1 MQPTSEQ
8 EPGPLVALAKTIEQF
23 PEFLARW
30 AVSTIMSI
38 ISDPLVFCVALG
50 CVALGLLTNLLTA
63 LAVFFLLY
71 PTLRMVATVAQSIN
85 MAGSSTAQAVVHHA
99 NVQLQAAQPPSAPA
113 TVNQS
118 AG

>member
-23 PEFLARW
+23 PEFFGRW
-30 AVSTIMSI
+30 VIATIIST
-38 ISDPLVFCVALG
+38 ISDPLVFCVAMG
-50 CVALGLLTNLLTA
+50 SVSLGLLTNLLTA
-63 LAVFFLLY
+63 LTVFFLLY

-85 MAGSSTAQAVVHHA
+85 MAGSSTAQALVHHA
-99 NVQLQAAQPPSAPA
+99 NVQLQPTPPPDA
-113 TVNQS
+113 TVIQP